1 MNWTVYLSILGVMV
15 LAIVV
20 LIVYRKNLADTEDDS
35 LHVQEAESS
44 AVVHQTVI
52 AKKLE
57 VVDRWGKLLTIIAI
71 VYGLF
76 LAGLYV
82 YNLWNESATMV
93 K

>member
-1 MNWTVYLSILGVMV
+1 MNWTVYLSILGVMA
-15 LAIVV
+15 AIVIA
-20 LIVYRKNLADTEDDS
+20 LIVYRKNVADAEDDS
-35 LHVQEAESS
+35 LHVQESEAGVLAQQ
-44 AVVHQTVI
+44 AVV

-57 VVDRWGKLLTIIAI
+57 AIDRWGKAI
-71 VYGLF
+71 TGLAITYGLF

>member
-1 MNWTVYLSILGVMV
+1 MNWTVYLSILGVMAV
-15 LAIVV
+15 FIIV
-20 LIVYRKNLADTEDDS
+20 LIIYRKNVADAEDDS
-35 LHVQEAESS
+35 LHVQESEAGVLAQQ
-44 AVVHQTVI
+44 AVV

-57 VVDRWGKLLTIIAI
+57 AIDRWGKVLTGLAI
-71 VYGLF
+71 LYGMF